1 MIPKTTRFDEQP
13 KLQKLSK
20 IGPIWTHWRHI
31 GLNQVG
37 LSVLKMLIY
46 HKFCNVFVMLCTA
59 LQMFRIIAIEIPG
72 GGAYFGTYYYL
83 VNSLRPAGSERGQL
97 SIPRTLFAG
106 GMAGI
111 MNWIVMLPPDV
122 AKSRYQTAPAGQY
135 KGIFSVYAELIREGG
150 IRSLY
155 KGFTPV
161 FLRAFPANA
170 GCFLGFELAIKVLNW
185 AFPE

>member
-1 MIPKTTRFDEQP
+1 
-13 KLQKLSK
+13 
-20 IGPIWTHWRHI
+20 
-31 GLNQVG
+31 
-37 LSVLKMLIY
+37 
-46 HKFCNVFVMLCTA
+46 
-59 LQMFRIIAIEIPG
+59 MFRIIAIEIPG